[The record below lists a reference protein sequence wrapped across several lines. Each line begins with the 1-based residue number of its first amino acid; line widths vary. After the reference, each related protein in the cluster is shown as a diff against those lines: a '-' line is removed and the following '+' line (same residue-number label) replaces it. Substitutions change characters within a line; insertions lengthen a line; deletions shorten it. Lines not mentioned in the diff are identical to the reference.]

1 MGDGACIPPLGVS
14 MYLACHEETVQQQ
27 QQQHHSGRG
36 LVTLLR
42 HEVVLGTLS

>member
-27 QQQHHSGRG
+27 HHSGRG